1 MIKLFYSPGSCAL
14 ASLISM
20 HETGEDFQKIDVDFS
35 NNEQQSDDY
44 LAINPLGRVPA
55 LITDEGTLT
64 ETPAIL
70 AYIAQR
76 FPSAALAP
84 TDNAFDFAKV
94 QSFNSFLCSTAHINH
109 AHFRRSYRWA
119 DEQSSYD
126 DMARKVPETMGAAF
140 DLVENKFLQGPWV
153 MGDQY
158 TICDPYLFTI
168 TRWLK
173 GDGVP
178 ASRHPRV
185 QEHMQRMN
193 ERAAVKAALA

>member
-20 HETGEDFQKIDVDFS
+20 HETGENFERVDVDFS
-35 NNEQQSDDY
+35 NNEQQSDEY

-55 LITDEGTLT
+55 LVTDEGTLT

-76 FPSAALAP
+76 FPSKALAP
-84 TDNAFDFAKV
+84 TDNAFAFAKV
-94 QSFNSFLCSTAHINH
+94 QSFNNFLCSTAHVNH

-126 DMARKVPETMGAAF
+126 DMARKVPETMGEAF

-153 MGDQY
+153 MGEQY

-168 TRWLK
+168 ARWLD

-193 ERAAVKAALA
+193 ERASVKAALT